1 MEDIRSSNTPTS
13 EEETERTPLPQRI
26 LCALGICFLLFFP
39 CAFITIILTL
49 SGLPIVFIAGIVAA
63 VPLLLAC
70 LILFDRSRKKV
81 LKIWGICVGVLALST
96 GAYLGIDAYEKS
108 MIIDTTPN
116 INVHEY
122 LPFDAESKIVKL
134 DDASLAL
141 TGDLPVVDGA
151 AAVFPVYSAFVHA
164 VYPDTTSLYDGVLE
178 YNNTRGGYELLAEKK
193 TDIFFGAYPSQ
204 EQINY
209 AEYCKTSFVYTPI
222 GMEAFVFFVHKDNPV
237 DNLTTEQI
245 KAIYSGEITNWS
257 QLGGKNQPI
266 AAYQRNEGSGS
277 QSMLIRFMDDTP
289 IMEPPT
295 EMVNTFM
302 DGIIEQVADYRSKG
316 GSIGFSFRYYMEGII
331 KNPDVKLLSIDGI
344 APTPENIR
352 NGTYPITTYLYAVT
366 YEGNDNENVAR
377 LLQWVLSD
385 EGQHIIAETGYTP
398 IKE

>member
-1 MEDIRSSNTPTS
+1 MEESQS
-13 EEETERTPLPQRI
+13 TPLWKK
-26 LCALGICFLLFFP
+26 LLAAFGICFVFFFP
-39 CAFITIILTL
+39 CAFILIILSL
-49 SGLPIVFIAGIVAA
+49 VGFPIISTIGIVLAA
-63 VPLLLAC
+63 PS
-70 LILFDRSRKKV
+70 LICGLIIWDRQKKKV
-81 LKIWGICVGVLALST
+81 LKIWACCMAAVVVFTGVK
-96 GAYLGIDAYEKS
+96 LGIDAYEES
-108 MIIDTTPN
+108 LIIDTTPN

-122 LPFDAESKIVKL
+122 LPFEEESKIVKL
-134 DDASLAL
+134 ENASLKL
-141 TGDLPVVDGA
+141 TGDLPIVDGA

-164 VYPDTTSLYDGVLE
+164 TYPESTTLYDGIFE

-193 TDIFFGAYPSQ
+193 IDIFFGAYPS
-204 EQINY
+204 EGQINY
-209 AEYCKTSFVYTPI
+209 AEYCNTTFVYTPI

-245 KAIYSGEITNWS
+245 KGIYSGEITNWS
-257 QLGGKNQPI
+257 QVGGRNEPI
-266 AAYQRNEGSGS
+266 AAFQRNEGSGS
-277 QSMLIRFMDDTP
+277 QSMLIRFMDGTP

-377 LLQWVLSD
+377 LIEWVLSE
-385 EGQHIIAETGYTP
+385 EGQYIIAETGYTP